1 MLKHSKVALVSLVL
15 LSISIAAL
23 SSSKDVFSQQYEKQP
38 RSMQITQGIMD
49 VDALSGRYVNFD
61 VPSDATDARLV
72 GKYQGFGG
80 NQQIEFRVGADC
92 SDNSSVNSC
101 SKQYAREDRAVSN
114 VNVGL
119 DSGKRYVL
127 QFWNKDFLGTKQV
140 DSDLSLEYNVLV
152 QVQSSNSNQNNPKS
166 GCLIATAAFGSE
178 LSPQV
183 QFLRNFRDDH
193 ILATSSG
200 SGFMSVFNS
209 WYYSFS
215 PAVADFER
223 EQPIMQQAVKIAI
236 YPLLGILQAS
246 EKAYVILPGEYG
258 SISAGL
264 VGSSLI
270 GAVYAS
276 PIALSIKQIRRI
288 RLDYRIAGTVV
299 AIAITSVSVSL
310 TLANQLALMITTSI
324 LVVSTLSVAAILFA
338 NAITRTIEKRKTK

>member
-1 MLKHSKVALVSLVL
+1 
-15 LSISIAAL
+15 
-23 SSSKDVFSQQYEKQP
+23 
-38 RSMQITQGIMD
+38 
-49 VDALSGRYVNFD
+49 
-61 VPSDATDARLV
+61 
-72 GKYQGFGG
+72 
-80 NQQIEFRVGADC
+80 
-92 SDNSSVNSC
+92 
-101 SKQYAREDRAVSN
+101 
-114 VNVGL
+114 
-119 DSGKRYVL
+119 
-127 QFWNKDFLGTKQV
+127 
-140 DSDLSLEYNVLV
+140 
-152 QVQSSNSNQNNPKS
+152 
-166 GCLIATAAFGSE
+166 
-178 LSPQV
+178 
-183 QFLRNFRDDH
+183 
-193 ILATSSG
+193 
-200 SGFMSVFNS
+200 
-209 WYYSFS
+209 
-215 PAVADFER
+215 
-223 EQPIMQQAVKIAI
+223 MQQAVKIAI